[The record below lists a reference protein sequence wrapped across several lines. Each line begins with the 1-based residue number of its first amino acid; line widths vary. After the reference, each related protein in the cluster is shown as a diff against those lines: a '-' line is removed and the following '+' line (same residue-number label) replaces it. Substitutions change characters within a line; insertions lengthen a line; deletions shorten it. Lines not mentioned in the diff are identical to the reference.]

1 MFRAQAD
8 RVERKLERFNW
19 TLPAAVQGRQEE
31 EDEQEAELV
40 LTAAALVDLSTL
52 KEEIRGVFSGLPE
65 EEIARLADELGV
77 DEEDLRAYLQTNN
90 LENLIEAGYQASLE
104 RLDADT
110 NFDPSD
116 PDVQAIQSRLNQQ
129 ARGIAQT
136 TQREINEAIRQ
147 GIAENESV
155 SEVQDRVT
163 STLRRM
169 AEGDDDPDTEIDQSR
184 ARRIAS
190 TTTTTAFEKG
200 QEKAM
205 QDNGMFG
212 RMWLSQRDVHV
223 RSGHLEADGQTV
235 RLDEPFRVGSIAGGS
250 EEELQ
255 FPGDPTGSPAN
266 VINCR
271 CTALPI
277 PDRETFTEMQSEEP
291 DLSNLP
297 QLNG

>member
-8 RVERKLERFNW
+8 RVEAAFESREWILPDQLVGRTREPPQELRAERI
-19 TLPAAVQGRQEE
+19 LP
-31 EDEQEAELV
+31 LN
-40 LTAAALVDLSTL
+40 ALI
-52 KEEIRGVFSGLPE
+52 KEIRGVFSGLSE
-65 EEIARLADELGV
+65 EEIVQLARDLGV
-77 DEEDLRAYLQTNN
+77 EEEEIQAYLQTNN
-90 LENLIEAGYQASLE
+90 VENLVQAGYQAAVQ
-104 RLDADT
+104 RIGADT
-110 NFDPSD
+110 TFDPTD
-116 PDVQAIQSRLNQQ
+116 ADVQAIQARLNEQ
-129 ARGIAQT
+129 ARGIAGT
-136 TQREINEAIRQ
+136 TQEKVNRAIRE

-155 SEVQDRVT
+155 SEVQRRVT

-169 AEGDDDPDTEIDQSR
+169 ADGGDDPDTDINQSR

-205 QDNGMFG
+205 RENGMFG

-223 RSGHLEADGQTV
+223 RRGHLEADGQTV
-235 RLDEPFRVGSIAGGS
+235 ELDEPFEVAPSLAAS

-255 FPGDPTGSPAN
+255 FPGDPEGSPAN

-277 PDRETFTEMQSEEP
+277 PDAETFNEMQSEEP

>member
-1 MFRAQAD
+1 MFRVQAD
-8 RVERKLERFNW
+8 RVEAAFQSGEWVLPDQMVGRTREPPQELRAERI
-19 TLPAAVQGRQEE
+19 LP
-31 EDEQEAELV
+31 LN
-40 LTAAALVDLSTL
+40 ALI
-52 KEEIRGVFSGLPE
+52 KEIRGVFSGLSE
-65 EEIARLADELGV
+65 EEIVQLARDLGV
-77 DEEDLRAYLQTNN
+77 EEEEIQAYLQTNN
-90 LENLIEAGYQASLE
+90 VENLVQAGYEAAVQ
-104 RLDADT
+104 RIDADT
-110 NFDPSD
+110 TFDPTD
-116 PDVQAIQSRLNQQ
+116 ADVQAIQARLNEQ
-129 ARGIAQT
+129 ARGIAGT
-136 TQREINEAIRQ
+136 TQEEVNRTIRE

-155 SEVQDRVT
+155 SDVQDRVT

-169 AEGDDDPDTEIDQSR
+169 AEGDDDPETDVDQSR

-205 QDNGMFG
+205 RENGMFG

-223 RSGHLEADGQTV
+223 RRGHLEADGQTV
-235 RLDEPFRVGSIAGGS
+235 ELDEPFQVAPSLAAS

-255 FPGDPTGSPAN
+255 FPGDPEGSPAN

>member
-8 RVERKLERFNW
+8 RVEAAFEGGEWVLPDQLVGRTREPPQELRAERI
-19 TLPAAVQGRQEE
+19 LP
-31 EDEQEAELV
+31 LN
-40 LTAAALVDLSTL
+40 ALI
-52 KEEIRGVFSGLPE
+52 KEIRGVFSGLSE
-65 EEIARLADELGV
+65 EEIVQLARDLGV
-77 DEEDLRAYLQTNN
+77 EEEEIQAYLQTNN
-90 LENLIEAGYQASLE
+90 VENLVQAGYEAAVQ
-104 RLDADT
+104 RIGADT
-110 NFDPSD
+110 TFDPTD
-116 PDVQAIQSRLNQQ
+116 ADVQAIQARLNEQ
-129 ARGIAQT
+129 ARGIAGT
-136 TQREINEAIRQ
+136 TQEEVNRAIRE

-155 SEVQDRVT
+155 SEVQGRVT

-169 AEGDDDPDTEIDQSR
+169 ADGRGDIDQSR

-205 QDNGMFG
+205 RENGMFG

-223 RSGHLEADGQTV
+223 RRGHLEADGQTV
-235 RLDEPFRVGSIAGGS
+235 ELDEPFEVAPSLAAR

-255 FPGDPTGSPAN
+255 FPGDPEGSPAN

>member
-1 MFRAQAD
+1 VQAGY
-8 RVERKLERFNW
+8 E
-19 TLPAAVQGRQEE
+19 AAVQRIG
-31 EDEQEAELV
+31 
-40 LTAAALVDLSTL
+40 
-52 KEEIRGVFSGLPE
+52 
-65 EEIARLADELGV
+65 
-77 DEEDLRAYLQTNN
+77 
-90 LENLIEAGYQASLE
+90 
-104 RLDADT
+104 ADT
-110 NFDPSD
+110 TFDPTD
-116 PDVQAIQSRLNQQ
+116 ADVQAIQARLNEQ
-129 ARGIAQT
+129 ARGIAGT
-136 TQREINEAIRQ
+136 TQEEVNRAIRE

-155 SEVQDRVT
+155 SEVQGRVT

-169 AEGDDDPDTEIDQSR
+169 ADGREDIDQSR

-205 QDNGMFG
+205 RENGMFG

-223 RSGHLEADGQTV
+223 RRGHLEADGQTV
-235 RLDEPFRVGSIAGGS
+235 ELDEPFEVAPSLAAS

-255 FPGDPTGSPAN
+255 FPGDPSGSPAN
-266 VINCR
+266 IINCR

-277 PDRETFTEMQSEEP
+277 PDQATYNEMQSEEP